1 MDFSHSAL
9 EVLELGID
17 LVVFY
22 RLIKL
27 YFWPTSIAR
36 ERNHCSK
43 DAIFAL
49 NLIFGLS
56 GIGWFIALFWALSA
70 PRYGS

>member
-1 MDFSHSAL
+1 MDMQTFSHFAFSI
-9 EVLELGID
+9 VY
-17 LVVFY
+17 LVAVMVGAF
-22 RLIKL
+22 KL

-36 ERNHCSK
+36 ERNRRSK

-49 NLIFGLS
+49 NLIFDLS